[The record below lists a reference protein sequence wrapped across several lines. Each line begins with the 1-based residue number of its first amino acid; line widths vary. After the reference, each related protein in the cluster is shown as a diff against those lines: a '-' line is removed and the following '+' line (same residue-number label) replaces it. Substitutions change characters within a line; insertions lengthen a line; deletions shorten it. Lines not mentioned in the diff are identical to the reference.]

1 MNIDFRFIIA
11 DFWNIQ
17 DKRTKVVILWLPLVA
32 VIFCLLYG
40 LYKGNDYFS
49 INLAK
54 TVSVLIPLLALMLT
68 GITFLTSWNSNK
80 ELRNFNTGRT
90 LRKKSLSLYEYMVIN
105 FSYVIVF
112 DLLLLLSYVIAGLF
126 ADFACS
132 IWAMIMNAIFTF
144 FVIHILL
151 VMLIN
156 IGDLFFVLTK
166 RQE

>member
-17 DKRTKVVILWLPLVA
+17 DKRTKVVILWFPFVA
-32 VIFCLLYG
+32 VTFCFLYG
-40 LYKGNDYFS
+40 LFNDNDYFS
-49 INLAK
+49 INIAK

-80 ELRNFNTGRT
+80 ELRNFNTDRT
-90 LRKKSLSLYEYMVIN
+90 LRKKNLSLYEYMVIN
-105 FSYVIVF
+105 YSYVIVF

-132 IWAMIMNAIFTF
+132 IWTMIMNAVFTF
-144 FVIHILL
+144 FVIHLLL

>member
-1 MNIDFRFIIA
+1 MNIDFRFIIT
-11 DFWNIQ
+11 DFWSIQ
-17 DKRTKVVILWLPLVA
+17 DKRTKTIILWFPLTVVILC
-32 VIFCLLYG
+32 FLYG
-40 LYKGNDYFS
+40 FHIGVDCFS
-49 INLAK
+49 TSIVK

-80 ELRNFNTGRT
+80 ELRNFNTGKI
-90 LRKKSLSLYEYMVIN
+90 LRRKSLSLYEYMVIN

-126 ADFACS
+126 ADFACF
-132 IWAMIMNAIFTF
+132 IWAMIMNAVFSF
-144 FVIHILL
+144 FVIHLLL